1 MKTIKRL
8 SSIILIFTFI
18 MPFFTGISVQALE
31 KTQSDL
37 TDVYEEN
44 ASLHLIMGKG
54 SLPKEKMMSILRKNN
69 TSLSNSYIEKYV
81 NYVIEEANAEGVN
94 YDVVFGLT
102 MLETSYLR
110 FGGDVKSNQNNFG
123 GLGAT
128 GNGNP
133 GLSFSSVQIGVRAVV
148 QHLKAYGSTEALNK
162 ACVDP
167 RFVYVQRGCAKYVEW
182 LGIHENPY
190 GKGWASGY
198 NYGKSILSVIEQTK
212 SIVSYEPSKISSLT
226 LSGSKILGNELTIK
240 ANLTSEVTSL
250 YKFTVYDVAE
260 SKIVHTSDW
269 QKSNI
274 FKYTPKKVGKFTF
287 KIYAKNQSSIA
298 SYDSY
303 KSVSANIVQFKPAKI
318 NNIIVSGGNVVGKS
332 MSIKVDAEPNDD
344 NLYRYVL
351 IDKATKESTVIKS
364 WTSSTQI
371 SYIVNKA
378 SDYWIRVY
386 AKNKLSPNSYDD
398 YKHVSHK
405 VTMVSV
411 ISDVKVNEYQKVGE
425 TITIEATATPA
436 DSTLYKYTIKELAT
450 GKIVLNSSWSTNKVC
465 KYTPTIESKYVV
477 YICVKNKYS
486 TTTGYDD
493 RIVKMVNVISHNR
506 VKIID
511 YVFLGTDK
519 ANERS
524 SVTLIASETKN
535 VLYKFV
541 MRNNATN
548 EDVIVR
554 DWSTNNVMNYGP
566 IKPGTYTIYMYAK
579 SRASNLAY
587 DNKRIVTKVITPVR
601 SKINSINVTGEKKVG
616 KAITIDV
623 DATQSKDTY
632 YKIYITNI
640 GTKETKLLVHL
651 KKINK
656 VDFIPTKAGTYEITV
671 KVKNRYSDTT
681 CDDTRTQKIV
691 ISANKLIVIDPG
703 HGGSDPGA
711 ISGGYI
717 EKNMNLKLSLAIRKS
732 LIDYGYDV
740 EMTRI
745 TDVYVELND
754 RAMIANNKNA
764 DLCIS
769 VHHNSFTSSSAYGT
783 EVYYT
788 TEYMDSNIRNKII
801 AQGKKDPNTTHTS
814 KVSESKKLSDKFAP
828 LLSSATGLYNRGSK
842 AMNLCV
848 GRNTYMP
855 FILLE
860 AGFITNSTDA
870 STVSKESVQENIAD
884 NLTKAIV
891 QCGY

>member
-8 SSIILIFTFI
+8 FSVILIFTFI
-18 MPFFTGISVQALE
+18 IPFFTGINVQALE

-37 TDVYEEN
+37 TDVYQEN
-44 ASLHLIMGKG
+44 AGLHLIMGKG

-81 NYVIEEANAEGVN
+81 KYVIDEANAEGVN

-110 FGGDVKSNQNNFG
+110 FGGDVKFKQNNFG

-212 SIVSYEPSKISSLT
+212 SVASYKPSKISSLT

-240 ANLTSEVTSL
+240 ANLTSKVTSL

-303 KSVSANIVQFKPAKI
+303 KSVSASIVQFKPAKI
-318 NNIIVSGGNVVGKS
+318 NNITITGGSVVGKS
-332 MSIKVDAEPNDD
+332 MSIKVDAKQNND

-351 IDKATKESTVIKS
+351 VDKATKESTVIKN

-371 SYIVNKA
+371 SYVVNKA

-398 YKHVSHK
+398 YKYVSHK

-425 TITIEATATPA
+425 TITIKATATPA

-450 GKIVLNSSWSTNKVC
+450 GRTVLNSSWSTSKVC
-465 KYTPTIESKYVV
+465 KYTSTIESQYMISI
-477 YICVKNKYS
+477 YVKNKYS
-486 TTTGYDD
+486 ITKSYDHMIMKKVD
-493 RIVKMVNVISHNR
+493 VYNR
-506 VKIID
+506 PKIID

-519 ANERS
+519 ANEKS
-524 SVTLIASETKN
+524 SVSLRTSETKN

-541 MRNNATN
+541 MRDNATN
-548 EDVIVR
+548 KNVIVK
-554 DWSTNNVMNYGP
+554 DWSTSKVMSYTP
-566 IKPGTYTIYMYAK
+566 FKPGTYTIYMYVK
-579 SRASNLAY
+579 SKASNLEY
-587 DNKRIVTKVITPVR
+587 DDKRTVTKVITPVR

-616 KAITIDV
+616 KAITISV
-623 DATQSKDTY
+623 NASPSKDTY
-632 YKIYITNI
+632 YKIFATNKN
-640 GTKETKLLVHL
+640 TKETKVLVNW
-651 KKINK
+651 KNVNK
-656 VDFIPTKAGTYEITV
+656 VQFVPDKAGAYEISV

-681 CDDTRTQKIV
+681 CDDIKKQKIV

-703 HGGSDPGA
+703 HGGTDPGA

-740 EMTRI
+740 QMTRI
-745 TDVYVELND
+745 TDVYVGLND

-769 VHHNSFTSSSAYGT
+769 VHHNSFTSSAAYGT

-814 KVSESKKLSDKFAP
+814 KVAESKKLSDKFAP

-870 STVSKESVQENIAD
+870 STVSKESVQGKIAD
-884 NLTKAIV
+884 NLVKAIV

>member
-18 MPFFTGISVQALE
+18 MPFFTGINVQALE

-44 ASLHLIMGKG
+44 AGLHLIMGKG
-54 SLPKEKMMSILRKNN
+54 SLPKEKMMSILRKKN

-81 NYVIEEANAEGVN
+81 KYVIEEANAEGVN

-110 FGGDVKSNQNNFG
+110 FGGDVKFKQNNFG

-133 GLSFSSVQIGVRAVV
+133 GLSFPSGQVGIRAVV
-148 QHLKAYGSTEALNK
+148 QHLKAYGSTENLNK

-182 LGIHENPY
+182 LGIQENPY

-212 SIVSYEPSKISSLT
+212 SVASYEPSKISSLT
-226 LSGSKILGNELTIK
+226 LSGNKILGNELTIK

-260 SKIVHTSDW
+260 GKIIYTSDW
-269 QKSNI
+269 QKSNT

-303 KSVSANIVQFKPAKI
+303 KSVSADIVQFKPAKI
-318 NNIIVSGGNVVGKS
+318 NNITVSGGSVVGKS

-344 NLYRYVL
+344 NLYYYVL
-351 IDKATKESTVIKS
+351 VDKATKESTVIKN

-371 SYIVNKA
+371 SYVVNKA
-378 SDYWIRVY
+378 SDYLIRVY
-386 AKNKLSPNSYDD
+386 SKNKLSPNSYDD
-398 YKHVSHK
+398 YKYVSHK

-411 ISDVKVNEYQKVGE
+411 ISNVKVNEYQKVGQAITVE
-425 TITIEATATPA
+425 TTATPT
-436 DSTLYKYTIKELAT
+436 DSTLYKYIIKELAT
-450 GKIVLNSSWSTNKVC
+450 GKVVLNSSWSTSKVC
-465 KYTPTIESKYVV
+465 KYTSTIESQYMISI
-477 YICVKNKYS
+477 YVKNKYS
-486 TTTGYDD
+486 TTKSYDD
-493 RIVKMVNVISHNR
+493 MIVKKVDVYNR
-506 VKIID
+506 PKIID

-519 ANERS
+519 ANEKS
-524 SVTLIASETKN
+524 SVTIRTSETKN

-541 MRNNATN
+541 MRDTQTN
-548 EDVIVR
+548 KNVIVK

-566 IKPGTYTIYMYAK
+566 GKPGTYTIYMYVK
-579 SRASNLAY
+579 NKASNLKY
-587 DNKRIVTKVITPVR
+587 DDMKIVTRVITPVR
-601 SKINSINVTGEKKVG
+601 SKINSINVSGDKKVG
-616 KAITIDV
+616 KSITISTDT
-623 DATQSKDTY
+623 TQSKDTY
-632 YKIYITNI
+632 YKIFITNI
-640 GTKETKLLVHL
+640 STKETKVLVDW
-651 KKINK
+651 KNVNK
-656 VDFIPTKAGTYEITV
+656 VQFVPTKAGTYEITV
-671 KVKNRYSDTT
+671 KVKNKYSDTT
-681 CDDTRTQKIV
+681 CDDTMTQKIV

-769 VHHNSFTSSSAYGT
+769 VHHNSFTSSAAHGT

-870 STVSKESVQENIAD
+870 STVSKESVQEKIAD